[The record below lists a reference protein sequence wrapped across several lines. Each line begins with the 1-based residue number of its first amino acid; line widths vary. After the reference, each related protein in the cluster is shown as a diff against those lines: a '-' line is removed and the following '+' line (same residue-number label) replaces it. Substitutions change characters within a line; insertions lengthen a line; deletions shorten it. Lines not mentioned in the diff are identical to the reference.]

1 MQQSQ
6 SFKIRDCVGFSCRNT
21 RLPSLP
27 SVCRHGMVCP
37 KFPPGAELL
46 ARLCCCVTEAALHSS
61 PPKRACD
68 ELITVL
74 QSALSGSYR
83 TGTLH
88 TSCKTNPVKF
98 KTKDMT
104 KTVLTVPHT
113 VEQKIQWLE
122 RKPQNHTTIVKPIS
136 FSLPLEKQS
145 LCVLVAA
152 GLSSDRN
159 RCLAVPGDTECWI
172 LNQHKTDST
181 TSWESN
187 VHACSSRTSNMYN
200 LNPTGG
206 KFQVYFVIL
215 NPGKEFLVWVW
226 TTLC

>member
-1 MQQSQ
+1 
-6 SFKIRDCVGFSCRNT
+6 
-21 RLPSLP
+21 
-27 SVCRHGMVCP
+27 MVCP

-46 ARLCCCVTEAALHSS
+46 ARVCCCATEAALHSS

-88 TSCKTNPVKF
+88 TSCKTNPVEF
-98 KTKDMT
+98 KTKGALCWVWHERQFWQFPT
-104 KTVLTVPHT
+104 PLSK
-113 VEQKIQWLE
+113 KIQWLE

-136 FSLPLEKQS
+136 VPLPLEKRS

-159 RCLAVPGDTECWI
+159 CCLAVPGDTECWI

-187 VHACSSRTSNMYN
+187 VHACSSRTSNTYN

-206 KFQVYFVIL
+206 KFQVYFMIL
-215 NPGKEFLVWVW
+215 NPGKGLLVWVW
-226 TTLC
+226 TIWSEDHNANVSTLC